1 MNAPLD
7 WSVIPQALPFLAQ
20 GMLLSLGLLAASL
33 LGGLA
38 LGIVLALMRL
48 SSNRVISL
56 IAGMYV
62 SIFRSIPLVLAIF
75 WLYLLVPLLVE
86 VIRGSSTP
94 IGPMYSAFIAFVVFE
109 AAYFCEVI
117 RAGIQSIR
125 PGQTSA
131 ALALGMTKMQAMRH
145 IVLPQA
151 LRVMTPLILTKAI
164 IIFQDTS
171 LVYVISVSD
180 FLGAATKIGQRDSRL
195 IELYLFAGAVY
206 FVMCFIASKCVDIYT
221 ARKQATS

>member
-1 MNAPLD
+1 MNYVLD
-7 WSVIPQALPFLAQ
+7 WSVIPEAMPFLVQ

-38 LGIVLALMRL
+38 LGIGLALMRL
-48 SSNRVISL
+48 SPHRWVSGAATV
-56 IAGMYV
+56 YV
-62 SIFRSIPLVLAIF
+62 SVFRSIPLVLAIF
-75 WLYLLVPLLVE
+75 WFYLLVPLLIEAV
-86 VIRGSSTP
+86 RGTFTP
-94 IGPMYSAFIAFVVFE
+94 IGPMYSAFIAFVAFE

-117 RAGIQSIR
+117 RAGILSIR

-131 ALALGMTKMQAMRH
+131 ALALGMTRAQTMRH

-151 LRVMTPLILTKAI
+151 LKVMTPLILTKAI

-206 FVMCFIASKCVDIYT
+206 FVLCFAASKCVDIYT
-221 ARKQATS
+221 QKKRAAA